1 MGFVVQV
8 WESPAGAPRPRALQ
22 DALEQA
28 ERIDD
33 RPGTGPASTRLLA
46 FRAALLDRYPAAPDL
61 GVWHDDALLRV
72 DGRAPLVV
80 LGVTT
85 EFADEVVTWMADAG
99 PNAGLNVA
107 DPQSGSVWLADG
119 TVFAQHARGA
129 CARAFARL
137 EDGDDRAA
145 WERFVALAEAGHALA
160 FNMLAEMTQQGRY
173 VGRDAATACAL
184 RCAAAG
190 WRVDAGVAC
199 PAPGDADPSRTQAL
213 LQLRERLGAAEL
225 ARADALL
232 PRLLEPGRLHAA
244 LREAGGPADARHAQ
258 ALALADAGD
267 AAGAAARLQVL
278 ASAGHAPSQRA
289 LVRLWA
295 AGAPRGAAAAD
306 EIAWTRSAA
315 AAKDDAATM
324 SLARL
329 LATGRLVPR
338 DLREARR
345 LLRGLARSGRSA
357 AMRAAA
363 QAERD
368 RLKGPADAAGR
379 GVTPSV
385 RGRPASQ
392 HTGPRAG

>member
-1 MGFVVQV
+1 
-8 WESPAGAPRPRALQ
+8 
-22 DALEQA
+22 
-28 ERIDD
+28 
-33 RPGTGPASTRLLA
+33 
-46 FRAALLDRYPAAPDL
+46 
-61 GVWHDDALLRV
+61 
-72 DGRAPLVV
+72 
-80 LGVTT
+80 
-85 EFADEVVTWMADAG
+85 
-99 PNAGLNVA
+99 
-107 DPQSGSVWLADG
+107 VWLADG
-119 TVFAQHARGA
+119 TVFAQHARSA

-190 WRVDAGVAC
+190 WRVDDAGVAR
-199 PAPGDADPSRTQAL
+199 PGPGDADPSRTQAL
-213 LQLRERLGAAEL
+213 AQLRERLCAAER

-232 PRLLEPGRLHAA
+232 PRLLEPGRLHAV
-244 LREAGGPADARHAQ
+244 LREAGGVADARHAE

-267 AAGAAARLQVL
+267 AAGAAARLQAL
-278 ASAGHAPSQRA
+278 ASTGHAPSQRA

-306 EIAWTRSAA
+306 ELAWTRSAA

-324 SLARL
+324 SLAKL
-329 LATGRLVPR
+329 LAAGRLVQR

-357 AMRAAA
+357 ATRAAA
-363 QAERD
+363 EAERG
-368 RLKGPADAAGR
+368 RLAAAPDAAAR
-379 GVTPSV
+379 VTPGA
-385 RGRPASQ
+385 RGYPASPR
-392 HTGPRAG
+392 TGPRAG